1 MYCSVMAV
9 PVLLWHHD
17 GAAFSFLVR
26 ALSFDQIVGHN
37 IDDFKAESAM
47 TQNSIAGIDR
57 TRLAT
62 LAARE
67 ARRFSATRPLS
78 KAALDR
84 GGSVWLEGVPLHW
97 MKDWPM
103 PHLPVVARARG
114 ARITDIDGYEIDDFC
129 LGDTGSMFG
138 HSPAP
143 VAKAIR
149 RQARR
154 GLTYMLP
161 TEDALEA
168 GRLLTERFGQFRWQ
182 IATTATDANRFSL
195 RVARAVTGRPK
206 VLVFNGCYHGT
217 VDDIF
222 VTLEGGHTVNRPG
235 LLGQVA
241 DLTQV
246 AVCCEF
252 NDLAGVEAALA
263 KGDVA
268 AILTEPVMTN
278 SCMVLPDDLFHA
290 GLRALASQYGALL
303 IMDET
308 HTISTGMGGYTAV
321 HGLQPDIFVVGKC
334 VAGGMPTAAW
344 GLSDAVAA
352 RYIAVNDN
360 RDSGHSGMG
369 TTLSANPMQFACLR
383 ATLSEVMTEAAYAR
397 MERLA
402 ARLAR
407 GLDAAVQAHGAPWHV
422 VRVGARV
429 EFICAPGPLR
439 NGAEAAKAHVHE
451 VEAAVHVA
459 LLNRGCLIAPFH
471 NMMLVSPATRK
482 RQVDGLIAA
491 FDEVLT
497 HLFD

>member
-1 MYCSVMAV
+1 
-9 PVLLWHHD
+9 
-17 GAAFSFLVR
+17 
-26 ALSFDQIVGHN
+26 
-37 IDDFKAESAM
+37 M
-47 TQNSIAGIDR
+47 TTKTLAGIEMG
-57 TRLAT
+57 RLNE
-62 LAARE
+62 LAKRE
-67 ARRFSATRPLS
+67 ARRFAATRPLS

-84 GGSVWLEGVPLHW
+84 GAGVYLDGVPLHW

-103 PHLPVVARARG
+103 PHLPVVAEASG

-143 VAKAIR
+143 VAAAIR
-149 RQARR
+149 RQAKR

-161 TEDALEA
+161 SEDALEA
-168 GRLLTERFGQFRWQ
+168 GRLLTERFGPYRWQ
-182 IATTATDANRFSL
+182 IATTATDANRFAL

-222 VTLEGGHTVNRPG
+222 VTLQDGQTVNRPG
-235 LLGQVA
+235 LMGQVV
-241 DLTQV
+241 DLSQV

-252 NDLAGVEAALA
+252 NDLVAVEAALA

-278 SCMVLPDDLFHA
+278 SCMVLPADGFHA
-290 GLRALASQYGALL
+290 GLRALASEYGALL
-303 IMDET
+303 IIDET
-308 HTISTGMGGYTAV
+308 HTISSGLGGYSAV
-321 HGLQPDIFVVGKC
+321 HGLKPDMFVVGKC
-334 VAGGMPTAAW
+334 VAGGMPTAVW
-344 GLSDAVAA
+344 GLSEGVAA
-352 RYIAVNDN
+352 RYATANAL
-360 RDSGHSGMG
+360 RPAGHSGMG

-383 ATLSEVMTEAAYAR
+383 ATLGEVMTPEAYAH
-397 MERLA
+397 MEARA
-402 ARLAR
+402 ERLAR
-407 GLDAAVQAHGAPWHV
+407 GLDAAIQAHGAPWHV

-439 NGAEAAKAHVHE
+439 NGAEAARAHVHP

-471 NMMLVSPATRK
+471 NMMLISPATQK
-482 RQVDGLIAA
+482 RQVDRLIAA

-497 HLFD
+497 HLFS